1 MKIQGTGITKVYNQ
15 KTVLDIDQFTFESG
29 DFWGIIGPNGSGKS
43 TLLRL
48 ISCLTEPSSGKITYE
63 LRDKGQAI
71 KRSMTLVFQKPYL
84 LRTSVYNNI
93 AYPLQIRQVHPPEIR
108 QKVEEM
114 LTSFQIESLADQKA
128 WTLSGGE
135 AQKVALARALVFNP
149 ELIMLDEPTA
159 NIDPGSIMLL
169 EDRLR
174 FHYEKFK
181 PTVLMVTHNLQQTKR
196 LCSKVAFLHEGVIH
210 DQGSIDNVFGP
221 DGTSLVKSFI
231 QQGLI

>member
-1 MKIQGTGITKVYNQ
+1 MNVHATEITKVYNG
-15 KTVLDIDQFTFESG
+15 KTVLDVSEFTFKSG

-48 ISCLTEPSSGKITYE
+48 ISMLTDPTSGKITYE
-63 LRDKGQAI
+63 SRDKDPSV
-71 KRSMTLVFQKPYL
+71 KRLMTLVFQKPYL

-93 AYPLQIRQVHPPEIR
+93 AYPLQIRRVHSSEIR

-114 LTSFQIESLADQKA
+114 LVAFQIESLADQKA

-149 ELIMLDEPTA
+149 ELILLDEPTA
-159 NIDPGSIMLL
+159 NIDPASIMLL
-169 EDRLR
+169 EEQLRL
-174 FHYEKFK
+174 HYQKYK

-196 LCSKVAFLHEGVIH
+196 LCHKVAFLHEGKIH
-210 DQGSIDNVFGP
+210 DHGSMDHVFGSEATP
-221 DGTSLVKSFI
+221 LVKSFI
-231 QQGLI
+231 YQGLI